1 MLRES
6 SRVAGN
12 TVDLG
17 VLTSGTKVQGGVDAE
32 VELVEFA
39 EAALGDDVAAI
50 ATARDRV
57 EGAVGTEGMV
67 DAAGVVANFQRMVR
81 IADGTGIPLDDA
93 VAMITADERGRLGIN
108 DFSSAKNTP
117 ALSAMKRLFAP
128 LITKLLPLVFRRR
141 AKG

>member
-6 SRVAGN
+6 SRVTGN

-17 VLTSGTKVQGGVDAE
+17 VLTAGTEVHSGVAAG

-39 EAALGDDVAAI
+39 EAALGDDVEAI
-50 ATARDRV
+50 ASARDRL
-57 EGAVGTEGMV
+57 EQTVGTEGMV

-93 VAMITADERGRLGIN
+93 VAMTTADERGRLGIN

-117 ALSAMKRLFAP
+117 ALSTMKRLFAP
-128 LITKLLPLVFRRR
+128 LITKMLPLVFRRR
-141 AKG
+141 AKT